1 MLENSIHD
9 WGKKKSAAFLYMYLK
24 RSVDKDIPRF
34 QKHMTTLRWFADHF
48 VFIQFLNFST
58 LDTDFIFHYNDSS
71 LFHLHISHI
80 ILVNNL
86 DQDTS
91 QAEGRQIRYMW

>member
-34 QKHMTTLRWFADHF
+34 QKHMTTLR
-48 VFIQFLNFST
+48 
-58 LDTDFIFHYNDSS
+58 
-71 LFHLHISHI
+71 
-80 ILVNNL
+80 
-86 DQDTS
+86 
-91 QAEGRQIRYMW
+91 